1 MNLKLV
7 GMLVLVALAA
17 IFVLQ
22 NANVV
27 ELHFLLWQIS
37 MSRALMYAVLLL
49 IGIAIGWLLRGH
61 VLQKAR
67 RKKTDDL

>member
-37 MSRALMYAVLLL
+37 MSRALMYAVLVL